1 MAVSTKPGQTTLT
14 RTPEPS
20 ASARNAVDRATTAL
34 FVTEYGVRPG
44 SPIRPAAEAVL
55 TMQRLVPARAPFL
68 LGGMPPAGI
77 RRLLPPWWRVK
88 VAQKKTPGAGGK
100 KAAKPGE
107 AAAPPKETK
116 APPAKPS
123 AGPNAQMSSLV
134 SKFLELADAGVGL
147 GINVISLLNTL
158 ARSQAAGA
166 APAEQQP
173 QGDGRPP
180 APPEDASR
188 AEAPRNYCIVNRRP
202 IQSGSAVQVSFSIN
216 NDLPDAAKKLRVT
229 ARGFV
234 GAAHGFSFDG
244 AGFSV
249 NPSE

>member
-1 MAVSTKPGQTTLT
+1 
-14 RTPEPS
+14 
-20 ASARNAVDRATTAL
+20 
-34 FVTEYGVRPG
+34 
-44 SPIRPAAEAVL
+44 
-55 TMQRLVPARAPFL
+55 
-68 LGGMPPAGI
+68 
-77 RRLLPPWWRVK
+77 
-88 VAQKKTPGAGGK
+88 
-100 KAAKPGE
+100 
-107 AAAPPKETK
+107 
-116 APPAKPS
+116 
-123 AGPNAQMSSLV
+123 
-134 SKFLELADAGVGL
+134 L

-202 IQSGSAVQVSFSIN
+202 IQPGSAVQVSFSIN

-249 NPSE
+249 NPSEKLIDAMDFERFVLTGSIPADAPEDSYNGWIVVDGDEQMRIPVVLLVSGNQ

>member
-1 MAVSTKPGQTTLT
+1 M
-14 RTPEPS
+14 
-20 ASARNAVDRATTAL
+20 
-34 FVTEYGVRPG
+34 
-44 SPIRPAAEAVL
+44 
-55 TMQRLVPARAPFL
+55 
-68 LGGMPPAGI
+68 
-77 RRLLPPWWRVK
+77 
-88 VAQKKTPGAGGK
+88 AQKKTPGASGK
-100 KAAKPGE
+100 K

-123 AGPNAQMSSLV
+123 PRPSAQMGSLV
-134 SKFLELADAGVGL
+134 SKVMELADAGVGL

-158 ARSQAAGA
+158 ARSQVAGA

-173 QGDGRPP
+173 QDDERRP
-180 APPEDASR
+180 APPEDAPH

-202 IQSGSAVQVSFSIN
+202 IHPGSAVQVSFSIN

-234 GAAHGFSFDG
+234 GAARGFSFDG

-249 NPSE
+249 QPSEQLVDPMDFERFVLTGSIPADAPEDSYNGWILVEGDEQMRIPVVLLVSGKE

>member
-1 MAVSTKPGQTTLT
+1 M
-14 RTPEPS
+14 
-20 ASARNAVDRATTAL
+20 
-34 FVTEYGVRPG
+34 
-44 SPIRPAAEAVL
+44 
-55 TMQRLVPARAPFL
+55 
-68 LGGMPPAGI
+68 
-77 RRLLPPWWRVK
+77 
-88 VAQKKTPGAGGK
+88 AQKKTPGASGK
-100 KAAKPGE
+100 K

-123 AGPNAQMSSLV
+123 PRPSPQMGSLV
-134 SKFLELADAGVGL
+134 SKVMELADAGVGL

-158 ARSQAAGA
+158 ARSQVAGA

-173 QGDGRPP
+173 QDDERRP
-180 APPEDASR
+180 APPEDAPH

-202 IQSGSAVQVSFSIN
+202 IHPGSAVQVSFSIN

-234 GAAHGFSFDG
+234 GAARGFSFDG

-249 NPSE
+249 QPSEQLVDPMDFERFVLTGSIPADAPEDSYNGWILVEGDEQMRIPVVLLVSGKE

>member
-1 MAVSTKPGQTTLT
+1 
-14 RTPEPS
+14 
-20 ASARNAVDRATTAL
+20 
-34 FVTEYGVRPG
+34 
-44 SPIRPAAEAVL
+44 
-55 TMQRLVPARAPFL
+55 
-68 LGGMPPAGI
+68 
-77 RRLLPPWWRVK
+77 VK
-88 VAQKKTPGAGGK
+88 VAQKKTPGASGK
-100 KAAKPGE
+100 K

-123 AGPNAQMSSLV
+123 PRPSAQMSSLV
-134 SKFLELADAGVGL
+134 SKVMELADAGVGL

-158 ARSQAAGA
+158 ARSQVAGA

-173 QGDGRPP
+173 QDDERRP
-180 APPEDASR
+180 APPEDAPH

-202 IQSGSAVQVSFSIN
+202 IHPGSAVQVSFSIN

-234 GAAHGFSFDG
+234 GAARGFSFDG

-249 NPSE
+249 QPAEQLIDPMDFERFVLTGSIPADAPEDSYNGWILVDGDEQMRIPVVLLVSGKE

>member
-1 MAVSTKPGQTTLT
+1 M
-14 RTPEPS
+14 
-20 ASARNAVDRATTAL
+20 
-34 FVTEYGVRPG
+34 
-44 SPIRPAAEAVL
+44 
-55 TMQRLVPARAPFL
+55 
-68 LGGMPPAGI
+68 
-77 RRLLPPWWRVK
+77 
-88 VAQKKTPGAGGK
+88 AQKKTPGASGK
-100 KAAKPGE
+100 K

-123 AGPNAQMSSLV
+123 PRPSAQMGSLV
-134 SKFLELADAGVGL
+134 SKVMELADAGVGL

-158 ARSQAAGA
+158 ARSQVAGA

-173 QGDGRPP
+173 QDDERRP
-180 APPEDASR
+180 APPEDAPH

-202 IQSGSAVQVSFSIN
+202 IHPGSAVQVSFSIN

-249 NPSE
+249 NPSEKLIDAMDFERFVLTGSIPADAPEDSYNGWIVVDGDEQMRIPVVLLVSGNQ

>member
-1 MAVSTKPGQTTLT
+1 M
-14 RTPEPS
+14 
-20 ASARNAVDRATTAL
+20 
-34 FVTEYGVRPG
+34 
-44 SPIRPAAEAVL
+44 
-55 TMQRLVPARAPFL
+55 
-68 LGGMPPAGI
+68 
-77 RRLLPPWWRVK
+77 
-88 VAQKKTPGAGGK
+88 AQKKTPGASGK
-100 KAAKPGE
+100 K

-123 AGPNAQMSSLV
+123 PRPSAQMGSLV
-134 SKFLELADAGVGL
+134 SKVMELADAGVGL

-158 ARSQAAGA
+158 ARSQVAGA

-173 QGDGRPP
+173 QDDERRP
-180 APPEDASR
+180 APPEDAPH

-202 IQSGSAVQVSFSIN
+202 IHPGSAVQVSFSIN

-234 GAAHGFSFDG
+234 GAARGFSFDG

-249 NPSE
+249 QPSEQLVDPMDFERFVLTGSIPADAPEDSYNGWILVDGDEQMRIPVVLLVSGKE

>member
-1 MAVSTKPGQTTLT
+1 M
-14 RTPEPS
+14 
-20 ASARNAVDRATTAL
+20 
-34 FVTEYGVRPG
+34 
-44 SPIRPAAEAVL
+44 
-55 TMQRLVPARAPFL
+55 
-68 LGGMPPAGI
+68 
-77 RRLLPPWWRVK
+77 
-88 VAQKKTPGAGGK
+88 AQKKTPGASGK
-100 KAAKPGE
+100 K

-123 AGPNAQMSSLV
+123 PRPSAQMVSLV
-134 SKFLELADAGVGL
+134 SKVMELADAGVGL

-158 ARSQAAGA
+158 ARSQVAGA

-173 QGDGRPP
+173 QDDERRP
-180 APPEDASR
+180 APPEDAPH

-202 IQSGSAVQVSFSIN
+202 IHPGSAVQVSFSIN

-234 GAAHGFSFDG
+234 GAARGFSFDG

-249 NPSE
+249 QPSEQLVDPMDFERFVLTGSIPADAPEDSYNGWILVDGDEQMRIPVVLLVSGKE

>member
-1 MAVSTKPGQTTLT
+1 
-14 RTPEPS
+14 
-20 ASARNAVDRATTAL
+20 
-34 FVTEYGVRPG
+34 
-44 SPIRPAAEAVL
+44 
-55 TMQRLVPARAPFL
+55 
-68 LGGMPPAGI
+68 
-77 RRLLPPWWRVK
+77 VK
-88 VAQKKTPGAGGK
+88 VAQKKTPGASGK
-100 KAAKPGE
+100 K

-123 AGPNAQMSSLV
+123 PRPSAQMVSLV
-134 SKFLELADAGVGL
+134 SKVMELADAGVGL

-158 ARSQAAGA
+158 ARSQVAGA

-173 QGDGRPP
+173 QDDERRP
-180 APPEDASR
+180 APPEDAPH

-202 IQSGSAVQVSFSIN
+202 IHPGSAVQVSFSIN

-234 GAAHGFSFDG
+234 GAARGFSFDG

-249 NPSE
+249 QPSEQLVDPMDFERFVLTGSIPADAPEDSYNGWILVEGDEQMRIPVVLLVSGKE

>member
-1 MAVSTKPGQTTLT
+1 M
-14 RTPEPS
+14 
-20 ASARNAVDRATTAL
+20 
-34 FVTEYGVRPG
+34 
-44 SPIRPAAEAVL
+44 
-55 TMQRLVPARAPFL
+55 
-68 LGGMPPAGI
+68 
-77 RRLLPPWWRVK
+77 
-88 VAQKKTPGAGGK
+88 AQKKTPGAGGK

-249 NPSE
+249 NPSEKLIDAMDFERFVLTGSIPADAPEDSYNGWIVVDGDEQMRIPVVLLVSGNQ

>member
-1 MAVSTKPGQTTLT
+1 
-14 RTPEPS
+14 
-20 ASARNAVDRATTAL
+20 
-34 FVTEYGVRPG
+34 
-44 SPIRPAAEAVL
+44 
-55 TMQRLVPARAPFL
+55 
-68 LGGMPPAGI
+68 
-77 RRLLPPWWRVK
+77 VK

-249 NPSE
+249 NPSEKLIDAMDFERFVLTGSIPADAPEDSYNGWIVVDGDEQMRIPVVLLVSGNQ